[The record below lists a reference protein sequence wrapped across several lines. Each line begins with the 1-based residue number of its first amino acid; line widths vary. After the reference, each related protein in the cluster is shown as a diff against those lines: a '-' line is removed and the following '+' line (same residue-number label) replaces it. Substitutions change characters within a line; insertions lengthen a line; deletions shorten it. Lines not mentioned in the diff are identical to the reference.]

1 MKKKLLTL
9 LLCFSAAVS
18 AQETHIP
25 FNGIVTDV
33 LGTPLKKV
41 KIYNHDERRYTFS
54 NKEGKFG
61 LTDVLPFDTLHLIF
75 NHKAYLIPVDGKKS
89 VHIKLDDQ
97 IVVSASEDEALI
109 GLGYGFV
116 KRREQ
121 TIPVSGISGE
131 ELQRTGKTDILE
143 ALVGK
148 VAGYALIN
156 GEPRIR
162 SNNSLLLS
170 SEPIYIVDGIRVFS
184 LNYLTVYDVDH
195 VEVLKDASIY
205 GVRGTNGA
213 IVVYTK
219 K

>member
-1 MKKKLLTL
+1 M
-9 LLCFSAAVS
+9 
-18 AQETHIP
+18 
-25 FNGIVTDV
+25 
-33 LGTPLKKV
+33 
-41 KIYNHDERRYTFS
+41 
-54 NKEGKFG
+54 
-61 LTDVLPFDTLHLIF
+61 
-75 NHKAYLIPVDGKKS
+75 
-89 VHIKLDDQ
+89 
-97 IVVSASEDEALI
+97 
-109 GLGYGFV
+109 